1 VKVIPKFEVGDVVQM
16 RKMHPCGSWEWE
28 VLRTGVDFRLRCR
41 KCGRVVLIPRP
52 KFLKGVRRK
61 LTAPGEGERPSG

>member
-1 VKVIPKFEVGDVVQM
+1 VIPKFEVGDIVEM
-16 RKMHPCGSWEWE
+16 RKIHPCGSWEWE

-61 LTAPGEGERPSG
+61 VAAAGEGEKPSG